1 MSGKGISRK
10 DFLQGAATG
19 AAGIAA
25 MGLLGSCV
33 GTGAA
38 TTKASS
44 KGSPEEKSENRDW
57 LGPEPEV
64 PESKIKETLETEVL
78 VVGAGTGGLF
88 AICAAVE
95 NGAKAMLIER
105 NPFSI
110 GVKDD
115 LGAIGSKLQR
125 AENVVIDKNEIA
137 KDFVRY
143 ADGYTD
149 HRLIRVWTDNS
160 AEAIDWYIDRLQE
173 KGIKVWLENSSGTPG
188 GRDKAWVT
196 GHSPVWTKE
205 IKGGNM
211 ILQPYAE
218 SKGAIFRYSTAMV
231 KLEKAGNR
239 VIGAIAIDKDGNHI
253 RIKARKGV
261 IVSTGGYDANP
272 QMMNALQP
280 HTVPLYSASVMKFN
294 LGDGIKAS
302 LWAGAAM
309 DKVHTSMLF
318 DRCAIKPTEVSGPQ
332 TKGKNFWMGSQP
344 FLKVNLFGERFANE
358 SGLYDYITHASATQ
372 PGNCY
377 CTIWDANYQ
386 QDVIRFDT
394 LGCSRMMNFGN
405 GAPPNNQLQVIVGMN
420 EKLIEE
426 GYIQKADTLE
436 ELAQKLNIP
445 IKSFVATVERYNK
458 MVQQGH
464 DDDFGKVAYR
474 LTAVAKAPFFGV
486 RNTGM
491 MLCTLDGIRI
501 NQDIQALDEKGEPIS
516 GLYVCGNDS
525 GGYYAGSYPNL
536 STGNAAGRTVTFAR
550 RAGRIAATTGK

>member
-1 MSGKGISRK
+1 
-10 DFLQGAATG
+10 
-19 AAGIAA
+19 
-25 MGLLGSCV
+25 
-33 GTGAA
+33 
-38 TTKASS
+38 
-44 KGSPEEKSENRDW
+44 
-57 LGPEPEV
+57 
-64 PESKIKETLETEVL
+64 
-78 VVGAGTGGLF
+78 
-88 AICAAVE
+88 
-95 NGAKAMLIER
+95 
-105 NPFSI
+105 
-110 GVKDD
+110 
-115 LGAIGSKLQR
+115 
-125 AENVVIDKNEIA
+125 
-137 KDFVRY
+137 
-143 ADGYTD
+143 
-149 HRLIRVWTDNS
+149 
-160 AEAIDWYIDRLQE
+160 
-173 KGIKVWLENSSGTPG
+173 
-188 GRDKAWVT
+188 
-196 GHSPVWTKE
+196 
-205 IKGGNM
+205 
-211 ILQPYAE
+211 
-218 SKGAIFRYSTAMV
+218 
-231 KLEKAGNR
+231 
-239 VIGAIAIDKDGNHI
+239 
-253 RIKARKGV
+253 
-261 IVSTGGYDANP
+261 
-272 QMMNALQP
+272 
-280 HTVPLYSASVMKFN
+280 
-294 LGDGIKAS
+294 
-302 LWAGAAM
+302 M

-464 DDDFGKVAYR
+464 DDDFEKVAYR

-516 GLYVCGNDS
+516 GLYVCVNDS